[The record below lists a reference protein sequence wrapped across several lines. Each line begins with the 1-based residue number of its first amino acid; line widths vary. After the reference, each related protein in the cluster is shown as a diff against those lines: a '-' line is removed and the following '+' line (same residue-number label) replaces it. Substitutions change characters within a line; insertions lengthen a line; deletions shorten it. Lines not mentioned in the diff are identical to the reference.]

1 MDYSRY
7 NLNTTHP
14 LIPNENTYLYEK
26 KYVSITSQDRDI
38 LKYPNPSNFE
48 IELPQDYVNV
58 KSVRLAQWS
67 FPSNYNVFSVT
78 AQNVGLVFK
87 ITYAYNPTDYGV
99 ADPLTNAI
107 YAGIVSNYGKDYI
120 FEIEPGFYN
129 PLQMATELTNKF
141 NEAVTKYLIQ
151 YFTNTPPY
159 PNALRDLIN
168 AGGYQEFV
176 IAYNSVQQKLFFGNR
191 SAEFILQND
200 SIVYQIDEITRR
212 ASCRFDPNEIPSFVN
227 WGLPFFLGFSRCP
240 STSSAATDV
249 TEYRFYYGSAL
260 TIGDNGIW
268 ITPSLPNTPV
278 APVTT
283 PPSIYFL
290 VAPLKINFMG
300 PPYFYMELNSNVS
313 LNCIDET
320 SPFSASTFTL
330 QTNQTNGIVNSAF
343 AKIAIPTTPISQWY
357 DNDMIPYKW
366 FDPPAERI
374 RRLNI
379 KLRYH
384 NGILVDFGSYEWS
397 ILLEF
402 TLLRPQ
408 IPRKL
413 THTRV

>member
-1 MDYSRY
+1 MDNSRY

-14 LIPNENTYLYEK
+14 LIPNENSYLYEK

-67 FPSNYNVFSVT
+67 FPSNYNVFSI
-78 AQNVGLVFK
+78 ASQNVGFVFK
-87 ITYAYNPTDYGV
+87 ITFAYDPFLYGG
-99 ADPLTNAI
+99 ADPLTVAI
-107 YAGIVSNYGKDYI
+107 YNGIVSNYGKDYI
-120 FEIEPGFYN
+120 FAIEPGFYN
-129 PLQMATELTNKF
+129 PIQMATELTNKF
-141 NEAVTKYLIQ
+141 NEAVTNYLIQ
-151 YFTNTPPY
+151 YFGSDTTTIS
-159 PNALRDLIN
+159 LLIA

-176 IAYNSVQQKLFFGNR
+176 VAYNSVQQKLFFGNR
-191 SAEFILQND
+191 SAKFILQND
-200 SIVYQIDEITRR
+200 SIVYQVDEITRR

-240 STSSAATDV
+240 ATSSAATNV
-249 TEYRFYYGSAL
+249 TEYRFYYGPAL
-260 TIGDNGIW
+260 TVGDNGVW
-268 ITPSLPNTPV
+268 ITPSLPYTP
-278 APVTT
+278 APGLP
-283 PPSIYFL
+283 PPSIYFV

-357 DNDMIPYKW
+357 DTDMIPYKW

-413 THTRV
+413 IHTKV